1 VAEFRKRE
9 DINQELD
16 ILQSWSE
23 LGAPKLDDLTRPLNS
38 LVRTVDPKLM
48 DDLGTGARPLRL
60 DVSEAPPE
68 FADLPPGDEERPRQG
83 GLLFLLAIAL
93 LIAAGVM
100 FLVSRWETIVPRQ
113 GDATP
118 GAGGELG
125 SGEPVPDPTAVPS
138 TVPTPIPSPAASPSP
153 TPSPVAS
160 PSVAPSLAPSPAA
173 SAAEVAVP
181 GHAPSAPASHA
192 APTHAASAMPHAPSP
207 RATAPVAAT
216 PEPQVAPV
224 APRAGGTYAV
234 KPGDSLSAIAAAELG
249 ASERWTEIFALN
261 RDVVTDPD
269 VIHAGTRLKLP
280 GAGPAAQAQAQAPR
294 ATAYRVK
301 PGDTLSAIAAEQL
314 GDEGRWR
321 ELYDMNRDRVA
332 APTLLRPGISLR
344 LPGGAGAASAQ
355 VARRPAV
362 GAPGARVH
370 EVQAGESLSLLARR
384 YLGSAQRWPEIYY
397 LNSHKIANPSWI
409 YPGQRLAIPAAGGRA
424 GARVVVRAGDT
435 LWAIA
440 GRELGDGAAWPAI
453 YQANRGAI
461 ADPHW
466 IFPGQNLAMPR

>member
-1 VAEFRKRE
+1 
-9 DINQELD
+9 
-16 ILQSWSE
+16 
-23 LGAPKLDDLTRPLNS
+23 
-38 LVRTVDPKLM
+38 
-48 DDLGTGARPLRL
+48 
-60 DVSEAPPE
+60 
-68 FADLPPGDEERPRQG
+68 
-83 GLLFLLAIAL
+83 
-93 LIAAGVM
+93 
-100 FLVSRWETIVPRQ
+100 
-113 GDATP
+113 
-118 GAGGELG
+118 
-125 SGEPVPDPTAVPS
+125 
-138 TVPTPIPSPAASPSP
+138 
-153 TPSPVAS
+153 
-160 PSVAPSLAPSPAA
+160 
-173 SAAEVAVP
+173 VAVP
-181 GHAPSAPASHA
+181 GQAPSALASHEAPTQAGSA
-192 APTHAASAMPHAPSP
+192 APQAPSP
-207 RATAPVAAT
+207 RATTPVAT
-216 PEPQVAPV
+216 PEPPV

-249 ASERWTEIFALN
+249 AAERWTEIFALN
-261 RDVVTDPD
+261 RDVVADPD
-269 VIHAGTRLKLP
+269 VIHAGTQLKLP
-280 GAGPAAQAQAQAPR
+280 GAGQAAQPQAQAPR

-344 LPGGAGAASAQ
+344 LPGGADAAAGH

-362 GAPGARVH
+362 GAQGARMH

-424 GARVVVRAGDT
+424 AARVVVRAGDT